1 MAVHHGPSV
10 RDKREIKMTFVETNP
25 DQLPLALLLEADPAE
40 QRIAPLLSS
49 LQISVP
55 EKSAHR

>member
-10 RDKREIKMTFVETNP
+10 RDKREINMKFVERAP
-25 DQLPLALLLEADPAE
+25 GQLPLALLLESDPAE

-55 EKSAHR
+55 EKSTHR